1 MSIFSSKI
9 ICSDC
14 GGWYGSKVWHS
25 NDKYRKVIWQCNHK
39 FDGEEKCST
48 PHLDEEN
55 IKQVFI
61 KALNIL
67 GKERD
72 LIIVGF
78 EEIKDSAFLT
88 DELEAEAGRLNG
100 EMNAVAELMQK
111 RIDENARVA
120 QDQEEYG
127 KRYDALV
134 QKFDAAK
141 AKLDETQAEITKRQ
155 AQRQMMENFMKVLRS
170 LPEQVDYFD
179 EGTWYAMCDFIT
191 VYNKDDIRVTFH
203 NGLEIRV

>member
-1 MSIFSSKI
+1 M
-9 ICSDC
+9 
-14 GGWYGSKVWHS
+14 
-25 NDKYRKVIWQCNHK
+25 
-39 FDGEEKCST
+39 
-48 PHLDEEN
+48 DEET

-111 RIDENARVA
+111 CIDENARVA

-141 AKLDETQAEITKRQ
+141 AKLDETQAEISMQ
-155 AQRQMMENFMKVLRS
+155 AAAQDSAS
-170 LPEQVDYFD
+170 LGDRRCRISEF
-179 EGTWYAMCDFIT
+179 
-191 VYNKDDIRVTFH
+191 
-203 NGLEIRV
+203 

>member
-1 MSIFSSKI
+1 M
-9 ICSDC
+9 
-14 GGWYGSKVWHS
+14 
-25 NDKYRKVIWQCNHK
+25 
-39 FDGEEKCST
+39 
-48 PHLDEEN
+48 DEET

-111 RIDENARVA
+111 CIDENARVA

-155 AQRQMMENFMKVLRS
+155 AQRQMMENFMKVLAPGTPCATS
-170 LPEQVDYFD
+170 LQFTTRMTSGLPSITDWKSECKDYSPQRL
-179 EGTWYAMCDFIT
+179 T
-191 VYNKDDIRVTFH
+191 
-203 NGLEIRV
+203 

>member
-1 MSIFSSKI
+1 M
-9 ICSDC
+9 
-14 GGWYGSKVWHS
+14 
-25 NDKYRKVIWQCNHK
+25 
-39 FDGEEKCST
+39 
-48 PHLDEEN
+48 DEET

-111 RIDENARVA
+111 CIDENARVA

-141 AKLDETQAEITKRQ
+141 AKLDETQAEITKRR
-155 AQRQMMENFMKVLRS
+155 AQRQMMENFMKVLQS